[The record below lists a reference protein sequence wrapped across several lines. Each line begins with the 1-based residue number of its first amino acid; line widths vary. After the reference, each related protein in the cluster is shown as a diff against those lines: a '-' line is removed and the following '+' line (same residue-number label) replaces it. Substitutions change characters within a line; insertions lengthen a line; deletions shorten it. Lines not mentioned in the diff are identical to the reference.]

1 MKRLYEK
8 NEFGFA
14 IMWIVLYV
22 VLFSIADSISAFVG
36 VVKVVTAPLCIA
48 MTVFLWVWIARNGLK
63 EKYGLCMFKGN
74 KKHFLYFLPLLVV
87 ATSNVWFG
95 VTMNLSV
102 RETLLYVISMLCVGF
117 LEEVIFRGF
126 LFKVMCKDNVTRA
139 ILISSITFGMG
150 HIVNLLNGAE
160 LVPTLIQICYATTIG
175 YLFTIIFY
183 KGKSLWPCIM
193 THGIINSL
201 SVFAV
206 ERDDAFVRILT
217 LVVLT
222 VVPVG
227 YAVWIIRKERG
238 ELGAPADRAILNGRY

>member
-1 MKRLYEK
+1 
-8 NEFGFA
+8 
-14 IMWIVLYV
+14 
-22 VLFSIADSISAFVG
+22 
-36 VVKVVTAPLCIA
+36 
-48 MTVFLWVWIARNGLK
+48 
-63 EKYGLCMFKGN
+63 
-74 KKHFLYFLPLLVV
+74 
-87 ATSNVWFG
+87 
-95 VTMNLSV
+95 
-102 RETLLYVISMLCVGF
+102 
-117 LEEVIFRGF
+117 
-126 LFKVMCKDNVTRA
+126 MCKDNVTRA

-160 LVPTLIQICYATTIG
+160 LAPTLIQICYATTIG